1 MVRELIARPLPE
13 RDGQGSSTT
22 SPRPRQVLQG
32 SESPKPPR
40 FLACCPVPWQSGQT
54 LGTVPDFAPVPPQ
67 TGQRPSPVRRRV
79 TVAPSVESPNDSGVS
94 VSTSVPRRA
103 RLDAPPP

>member
-1 MVRELIARPLPE
+1 RAWMVRELIARPLPLH
-13 RDGQGSSTT
+13 DGHGSSTT

-40 FLACCPVPWQSGQT
+40 FLACCPVP
-54 LGTVPDFAPVPPQ
+54 DFAPVPPQ
-67 TGQRPSPVRRRV
+67 TGQGPSPVRRRV
-79 TVAPSVESPNDSGVS
+79 TVAPSIASPNDSVVS

-103 RLDAPPP
+103 RLDVPPP